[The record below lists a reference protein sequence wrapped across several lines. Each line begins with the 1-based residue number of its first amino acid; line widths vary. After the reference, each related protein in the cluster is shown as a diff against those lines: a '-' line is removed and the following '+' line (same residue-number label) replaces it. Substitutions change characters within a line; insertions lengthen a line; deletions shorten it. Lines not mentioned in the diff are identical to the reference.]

1 MSHRANRKTVKKLIQ
16 VRRGVEHEV
25 PSSEDSDDD
34 AVVPPSTPPRVKRL
48 SDDSK
53 VDTGISQ
60 LSSVAFQTPTV
71 VHSPCLTETPKRIK
85 KSSPPKHELP
95 VFALPSAAHDSSLQS
110 NAIVKEVSASTI
122 SAAKAPPDVSTPHL
136 PAVVHDMQPL
146 SPTNAVGDE
155 VSASTISDS
164 ESSISSPPVAVYE
177 QEPPP
182 AVDEQQPPPPVVHEQ
197 QPPPPAVGAIVGAT
211 LVKALA
217 TAAVVAVVAA
227 GRQKL
232 DDFIRNCVYVMA
244 TGTLKKI
251 WMKNAHPPHSVDV
264 FSTYCYTCDG
274 QLAECTVFGP
284 KASTFQRVF
293 R

>member
-1 MSHRANRKTVKKLIQ
+1 VLTIIFCFPVFLSFYSVFFDKIYCHLSFLQEERQLFLVFPFSFLFFSFFAPNSSLWETRSLEISWKTENSFLKSAWLCFEFFYFISQKIGCENLNTFRSRSMSHRANRKTVKKLIQ

-146 SPTNAVGDE
+146 SPTL
-155 VSASTISDS
+155 T
-164 ESSISSPPVAVYE
+164 
-177 QEPPP
+177 
-182 AVDEQQPPPPVVHEQ
+182 
-197 QPPPPAVGAIVGAT
+197 
-211 LVKALA
+211 
-217 TAAVVAVVAA
+217 
-227 GRQKL
+227 
-232 DDFIRNCVYVMA
+232 
-244 TGTLKKI
+244 
-251 WMKNAHPPHSVDV
+251 
-264 FSTYCYTCDG
+264 
-274 QLAECTVFGP
+274 TV
-284 KASTFQRVF
+284 
-293 R
+293 